1 MGVSA
6 LSSSE
11 SKYASVAVCVPCYN
25 EALTIAGVIDGF
37 RRHLPGCQVYVFDNN
52 SSDGT
57 AQVARQNGAEVY
69 LVQHQGKG
77 NVVRR
82 AFADVEAEVYILVD
96 GDGTYDAAAAPAMVS
111 KLLTERLDMVVGCRQ
126 EDTSDRGE
134 KYRSGHRFG
143 NLMLTTVLA
152 TMFGGRFTDILSG
165 YRAFS
170 RRYVKSFPA
179 LSSGFETETE
189 LTVHALELR
198 MPCGEVDTL
207 YGSRPEGSESKLS
220 TYRDGFRILKTMLR
234 LYMAERPLKFFS
246 LIALMLLLLATAI
259 FTPVL
264 MEYLQTGLV
273 RRFPTAILSTGI
285 VIVSLLSAVCGVI
298 QDNVTRGRHEAKRLL
313 YLSIPASK

>member
-1 MGVSA
+1 MGASA
-6 LSSSE
+6 LPSPE
-11 SKYASVAVCVPCYN
+11 TNYASVAVCVPCYN
-25 EALTIAGVIDGF
+25 EALTIAGVIEGF

-57 AQVARQNGAEVY
+57 AQVARDHGAEVY
-69 LVQHQGKG
+69 LVQLQGKG

-82 AFADVEAEVYILVD
+82 AFADVEADVYILVD
-96 GDGTYDAAAAPAMVS
+96 GDGTYDAAAAPAMVR
-111 KLLTERLDMVVGCRQ
+111 KLLSERLDMVVGCRE
-126 EDTSDRGE
+126 EDASDQGE

-179 LSSGFETETE
+179 LSAGFETETE

-198 MPCGEVDTL
+198 MPCGEVPTL

-220 TYRDGFRILKTMLR
+220 TYRDGWRILKTMLR
-234 LYMAERPLKFFS
+234 LYMAERPLRFFS
-246 LIALMLLLLATAI
+246 AITVVLMLAAVAI
-259 FTPVL
+259 FMPVL

-273 RRFPTAILSTGI
+273 RRFPTAILSTGM
-285 VIVSLLSAVCGVI
+285 VIVALLSAVCGLI